1 MPQQERSQLKA
12 GLFILFSIALIFGV
26 IVAIKGVRV
35 VFTPVD
41 QRQIRFNLS
50 DDVGGLR
57 IGDDVRI
64 GGFKVGVVRQIE
76 LQGLS
81 DAGAQPSLLITF
93 SIPRK
98 YALHEDAHVAIQTT
112 VTGTSVLNIDN
123 VGTGAMLAEN
133 IALVGH
139 PSALSTLETSLG
151 SAGPEVMDII
161 HSVKT
166 TTLPNINLAVAKAP
180 GAVASLQNAGDNISG
195 LLGDSKPDFRGTVA
209 NLHAITSDM
218 KSKLPGMLDHIDT
231 IVMKAT
237 TDLDNAKGTLQDLKA
252 SLANAKDVTATARSV
267 VVDNRGKLDGIIASL
282 KMTSDNLKNASAE
295 VRRSPW
301 RLLYQPGPGE
311 LANLQLYDAA
321 RQFADGANGVNDAA
335 IALHD
340 ALRDPQVD
348 KAQVQKLVDHLNAT
362 FTNFDAVEDKLWKA
376 VRPE

>member
-1 MPQQERSQLKA
+1 MPQEERSQLKA
-12 GLFILFSIALIFGV
+12 GLFILVSIALIFGV
-26 IVAIKGVRV
+26 IVAIKGVKV

-41 QRQIRFNLS
+41 ERQVRFNLS

-64 GGFKVGVVRQIE
+64 GGFKVGVVREIE
-76 LQGLS
+76 LQGLETP
-81 DAGAQPSLLITF
+81 QPSLLIHF

-98 YALHEDAHVAIQTT
+98 YLLHQDAHVAIQTT

-123 VGTGAMLAEN
+123 VGAGAMLAEDTP
-133 IALVGH
+133 LTGH

-151 SAGPEVMDII
+151 GAGPEVMDII
-161 HSVKT
+161 HSIKT
-166 TTLPNINLAVAKAP
+166 TTLPHINDAVAKAP
-180 GAVASLQNAGDNISG
+180 GAVASLENAGDNISG

-218 KSKLPGMLDHIDT
+218 KAKLPGVLDHIDS
-231 IVMKAT
+231 IVVKAT
-237 TDLDNAKGTLQDLKA
+237 TDLDNAKGTLEDLKI
-252 SLANAKDVTATARSV
+252 SVANTKDVTANARGV
-267 VVDNRGKLDGIIASL
+267 IVGNRGKLDGIIASL
-282 KMTSDNLKNASAE
+282 KVTSDNLKNASAE

-301 RLLYQPGPGE
+301 RLLYQPGEGE

-335 IALHD
+335 VALHD
-340 ALRDPQVD
+340 ALRDPMVD

-362 FTNFDAVEDKLWKA
+362 FTNFDAVEQKLWKA
-376 VRPE
+376 VKPE